1 VVRTWCLLASSVLL
15 LALSSQL
22 LAQSQP
28 IDGSPSSAQP
38 LLKERPIRV
47 LPDGLSIN
55 VQTGGCTDKQDF
67 RLGTD
72 ANGIALLRQT
82 PDTCKGWFPQ
92 GKWIDF
98 TWAELATVGIT
109 PSMAKD
115 AKAN

>member
-1 VVRTWCLLASSVLL
+1 MVRTWYLLASSALL

-28 IDGSPSSAQP
+28 SDGAPSPTQP
-38 LLKERPIRV
+38 LPKERPFRV

-72 ANGIALLRQT
+72 ATGITLLRQT
-82 PDTCKGWFPQ
+82 PDVCKGWFPH

-109 PSMAKD
+109 PSMVKD